1 MMIYGLIP
9 QELHQQLLDHQN
21 YQNRTNGVEKL
32 KNILLVLDLN
42 QVTSGSIAE
51 FIQFLRRLLDDNNFK
66 VLYGTL
72 QIINLLIEKLEYS
85 VDRYYKEIVS
95 VTLKTLGDSRNVT
108 RHEYMNVFRQLM
120 RMVGPQRVLDLVMGQ
135 LKHKNSRVRE
145 DVLNIIIA
153 ALLTHPRK
161 DFNIPALCSEAA
173 PALGDSKKKVRHAA
187 LELFAVLD
195 YCLDTGKKQPL
206 VKAIDRAELTGEADG
221 LMTAVQARRARHVLP
236 RLSPDGMVEYALVL
250 PKPGHRRSPQVGSGA
265 DLDWVL
271 NGGRAHSSRG
281 LQSSRDSDQTC
292 GSLGSLTDSAHQ
304 RRIASAGKNKLPWEK
319 SALSSSVGRQA
330 CETSNGKSPD
340 QVSDDIS
347 IFVLQH
353 KPEIDNR
360 LITEMSCIRTLLLH
374 SPEERFVVGSSQLPR
389 ITLER

>member
-21 YQNRTNGVEKL
+21 YQNRTSGVEKL
-32 KNILLVLDLN
+32 KNILLELDLN
-42 QVTSGSIAE
+42 QVTSASIAE
-51 FIQFLRRLLDDNNFK
+51 FIQFLRKLLDDNNFK

-108 RHEYMNVFRQLM
+108 RQEYMNVFRQLM
-120 RMVGPQRVLDLVMGQ
+120 RTVGPQRVLDLVMGQ

-145 DVLNIIIA
+145 DVLNIVIA

-173 PALGDSKKKVRHAA
+173 LSLGDSKKKVRHAA

-195 YCLDTGKKQPL
+195 YCLDMGKKQPL
-206 VKAIDRAELTGEADG
+206 MKAIDRAELTGEADG
-221 LMTAVQARRARHVLP
+221 LMAAVQARRARHVLP
-236 RLSPDGMVEYALVL
+236 RLSPDGTVEYALVL
-250 PKPGHRRSPQVGSGA
+250 PKPGQRRSPQVGSGA

-271 NGGRAHSSRG
+271 NGGRVHSSRG
-281 LQSSRDSDQTC
+281 LQSSRDTDQMC
-292 GSLGSLTDSAHQ
+292 GSMGSLADNVAHQ
-304 RRIASAGKNKLPWEK
+304 RRIVSAGKNKLPWEK

-330 CETSNGKSPD
+330 CDTSNGKSPD

-347 IFVLQH
+347 IFLLQD
-353 KPEIDNR
+353 KPEMNKR
-360 LITEMSCIRTLLLH
+360 LGNSYYRDVLYQNTEEHIICSFRRSH
-374 SPEERFVVGSSQLPR
+374 
-389 ITLER
+389 